1 MISYVTGCLATIEEP
16 GFALPMKEAKV
27 WTFPG
32 GEVGVNVSGIDASAG
47 PFVNVKAQIQNS
59 DDIMALLN
67 VTEAI
72 RAAMGR
78 PHMTLLLGYVPY
90 ARQDRRCNPGD
101 AFSLKVFANLINSA
115 GYDRVIVVDPHSE
128 ATLHLINNVEV
139 VSQSS
144 VFGGLLNRSDWEQ
157 YQIVAPDIGATKRT
171 EQFAKETGAR
181 VIIRCN
187 KKRDLQT
194 GKIEGFEILNPS
206 DIDPELPLL
215 VLDDICDG
223 GATFRSV
230 AKALRGY
237 SEVLPDL
244 FVTHG
249 IFSKGVDCL
258 LDDFGCIYTS
268 DTLPQENHPELMVVP
283 VEYSRAE
290 KL

>member
-47 PFVNVKAQIQNS
+47 SFVNVKAQIQNS
-59 DDIMALLN
+59 DDILALLN

-128 ATLHLINNVEV
+128 TTLHLINNVEV
-139 VSQSS
+139 VSQAS
-144 VFGGLLNRSDWEQ
+144 VFGGLLDRSDWEQ
-157 YQIVAPDIGATKRT
+157 YQLVAPDIGATKRT
-171 EQFAKETGAR
+171 EQFAKETGAG

-187 KKRDLQT
+187 KKRDLKT

-206 DIDPELPLL
+206 DINPELPLL

-283 VEYSRAE
+283 VKYSRAE

>member
-32 GEVGVNVSGIDASAG
+32 GEVGVNVSGIDASVG
-47 PFVNVKAQIQNS
+47 SFVNVKAQIQNS

-139 VSQSS
+139 VSQAS
-144 VFGGLLNRSDWEQ
+144 VFGGLLDRSDWEQ
-157 YQIVAPDIGATKRT
+157 YQLVAPDIGATKRT
-171 EQFAKETGAR
+171 EQFAKETGAG

-206 DIDPELPLL
+206 DIDPDLPLL

-237 SEVLPDL
+237 SEVMPDL

-283 VEYSRAE
+283 VKYSKAE
-290 KL
+290 QL

>member
-1 MISYVTGCLATIEEP
+1 MISYAVGCLHEMEGVMSRP
-16 GFALPMKEAKV
+16 WQEAKV

-32 GEVGVNVSGIDASAG
+32 GEVGVNVAGIESHA
-47 PFVNVKAQIQNS
+47 FVNVKAQIKNS

-72 RAAMGR
+72 RAEMIN

-101 AFSLKVFANLINSA
+101 AFSLKVFANMLNSA
-115 GYDRVIVVDPHSE
+115 GYDRVIVVDPHSD

-139 VSQSS
+139 VRQSS
-144 VFGGLLNRSDWEQ
+144 VFGGLLNRSEWEQ
-157 YQIVAPDIGATKRT
+157 YQLVAPDIGATKRT
-171 EQFAKETGAR
+171 EDFAKKTGAAT
-181 VIIRCN
+181 VIRCN

-215 VLDDICDG
+215 VIDDICDG

-230 AKALRGY
+230 SKALREY
-237 SEVLPDL
+237 SKVLPDL

-249 IFSKGVDCL
+249 IFSKGIDCL
-258 LDDFGCIYTS
+258 LDSFGCIYTS
-268 DTLPQENHPELMVVP
+268 DTLPQKEHEALTVIP
-283 VEYSRAE
+283 VEYSKAE
-290 KL
+290 RL

>member
-47 PFVNVKAQIQNS
+47 SFVNVKAQIQNS

>member
-1 MISYVTGCLATIEEP
+1 MARG
-16 GFALPMKEAKV
+16 KV

-32 GEVGVNVSGIDASAG
+32 GEVGVNVGGIESHA
-47 PFVNVKAQIQNS
+47 FVNVKAQIQNS

-72 RAAMGR
+72 RAEMIN

-101 AFSLKVFANLINSA
+101 AFSLKVFANMLNSA
-115 GYDRVIVVDPHSE
+115 GYDRVIVVDPHSD

-139 VSQSS
+139 VRQSS
-144 VFGGLLNRSDWEQ
+144 VFGGLLNRSEWEQ
-157 YQIVAPDIGATKRT
+157 YQLVAPDIGATKRT
-171 EQFAKETGAR
+171 EDFAKKAGAAA
-181 VIIRCN
+181 VIRCN

-215 VLDDICDG
+215 VIDDICDG

-230 AKALRGY
+230 SKALREH
-237 SEVLPDL
+237 SKVLPDL

-249 IFSKGVDCL
+249 IFSKGIDCL
-258 LDDFGCIYTS
+258 LDSFGCIYTS
-268 DTLPQENHPELMVVP
+268 DTLPQKEHEALTVIP
-283 VEYSRAE
+283 VEYSKAE
-290 KL
+290 RL

>member
-1 MISYVTGCLATIEEP
+1 MISYSVGCLHEMEGVMSRP
-16 GFALPMKEAKV
+16 WQEAKV

-32 GEVGVNVSGIDASAG
+32 GEVGVNVGGIASHA
-47 PFVNVKAQIQNS
+47 FVNVKAQIQNS

-72 RAAMGR
+72 RAEMIN

-101 AFSLKVFANLINSA
+101 AFSLKVFANLLNSA
-115 GYDRVIVVDPHSE
+115 GYDRVIVVDPHSD

-139 VSQSS
+139 VRQSS
-144 VFGGLLNRSDWEQ
+144 VFGGLLNRSEWEQ
-157 YQIVAPDIGATKRT
+157 YQLVAPDIGATKRT
-171 EQFAKETGAR
+171 EDFAKKAGAAA
-181 VIIRCN
+181 VIRCN

-215 VLDDICDG
+215 VIDDICDG

-230 AKALRGY
+230 SKALREY
-237 SEVLPDL
+237 SKVLPDL

-249 IFSKGVDCL
+249 IFSKGIDCL
-258 LDDFGCIYTS
+258 LDSFGCIYTS
-268 DTLPQENHPELMVVP
+268 DTLPQKEHEALTVIP
-283 VEYSRAE
+283 VEYSKAE
-290 KL
+290 RL